1 MIRGIVISVILIFG
15 AYILSSQ
22 YACYK
27 TAGKEYIKAIKD
39 ERKTIRPVHWWIAW
53 IIIFDLYCLIYEL

>member
-39 ERKTIRPVHWWIAW
+39 ERKTIRPVH
-53 IIIFDLYCLIYEL
+53 